1 MQVGR
6 SSRRAFIAGLGG
18 AAVWPLIVRAQ
29 QTGSAI
35 KSPRIGVLW
44 HAGSAEEEEVYLS
57 VVRKA
62 FNDLGYIEGKNI
74 ELVHR
79 FPAEKPDRFRA
90 LAQELVESKVDA
102 IIAVTE
108 LGALEAKRATTTI
121 PVVFVVVP
129 DPVAV
134 GLVEGL
140 ARPGGNVTGLSLM
153 AVDLSGKSLSLLKE
167 AVPKL
172 SRVGLLVD
180 PTVPT
185 AQPFTSAYRAAAATL
200 GLSLLPVDVPTSDAI
215 EQAFSGFAQDGA
227 DGVVIAGSAMQFN
240 ERARIGSSAL
250 AQKLPTIVD
259 NAEMVP
265 YGPLLSYGQ
274 DFSDFFRRSA
284 GYVDKILKGAKPADL
299 PVEQP
304 TKFKLVINLKAA
316 KALGLSM
323 PQTLLAQADEV
334 IE

>member
-1 MQVGR
+1 MR
-6 SSRRAFIAGLGG
+6 RRAFIAGLGG

-35 KSPRIGVLW
+35 KIPRIGVLW
-44 HAGSAEEEEVYLS
+44 HAGSAEEEEIYLS
-57 VVRKA
+57 VLRKA
-62 FNDLGYIEGKNI
+62 FNDLGYVESKNI
-74 ELVHR
+74 ELEHR
-79 FPAEKPDRFRA
+79 FPAEQPDRFRA

-129 DPVAV
+129 DPIGV

-180 PTVPT
+180 STVPT
-185 AQPFTSAYRAAAATL
+185 AQAFTSAYRVAAATL
-200 GLSLLPVDVPTSDAI
+200 GLSLLPVDAPTSDAI

-274 DFSDFFRRSA
+274 DFAVFFRRSA

>member
-129 DPVAV
+129 DPIGV